1 MTARIGRPP
10 SRRSVVTLCVRFAG
24 MTSTQGSKR
33 SGGRARSWP
42 TGAATSAGVSAS
54 SRVAGARDAA
64 VAAAE
69 CRNVR
74 RETAMGSILR
84 EPVDPSEYGPRFS
97 PGECGHCMDC
107 RTFSY
112 FRPPTMNDPLDT
124 GRARLRAVR
133 PGDEDAIHRLLS
145 DERVIRYML
154 FPSFT
159 AERAR
164 TFVARLQEAGASGQP
179 NQIVFGIEWP
189 SGTSS
194 ASGSTTELVGLCGL
208 VLRPEQE
215 EGEVWYLL
223 LRIHGQW
230 RDAFLYAM
238 LSTE

>member
-1 MTARIGRPP
+1 
-10 SRRSVVTLCVRFAG
+10 
-24 MTSTQGSKR
+24 
-33 SGGRARSWP
+33 
-42 TGAATSAGVSAS
+42 
-54 SRVAGARDAA
+54 
-64 VAAAE
+64 
-69 CRNVR
+69 
-74 RETAMGSILR
+74 
-84 EPVDPSEYGPRFS
+84 
-97 PGECGHCMDC
+97 
-107 RTFSY
+107 
-112 FRPPTMNDPLDT
+112 
-124 GRARLRAVR
+124 
-133 PGDEDAIHRLLS
+133 
-145 DERVIRYML
+145 ML

-159 AERAR
+159 TELAR

-238 LSTE
+238 LSTEWDSRS